1 MFENFDFRGATAE
14 AAERAE
20 FIRYI
25 NTLLNKGE

>member
-1 MFENFDFRGATAE
+1 MLDLIEEIETKL
-14 AAERAE
+14 AERAE